1 MVVPQCWMEAIGKPS
16 TSFPTPCTRCLAP
29 PSGYLTMD
37 TRPSS
42 VQTRPRIGIAFS
54 SGFFGFFA
62 HAGFLAA
69 VRESGIEPIAYA
81 GASSGAIV
89 AAMAASGMSAPAI
102 KEMLLGLKKRDFWD
116 PDPWP
121 SVLSHALRLFRGYT
135 GYLRGDGFARL
146 LERLPART
154 FEECDTPL
162 AISATDLTHKRE
174 VIFTKGDLL
183 QAIQA
188 SGSVPV
194 LFKPT
199 EISGALCCDGGIT
212 GKAPVEALADLCGLD
227 RIVVHFIV
235 SDNVKENEQ
244 AFLTKRFTPWH
255 IQHLAVNIAREKAY
269 QKEVELV
276 KSRGVEVIEVRTN
289 APSVSPGRLERGPR
303 AYEAAR
309 NAALNILSVR

>member
-1 MVVPQCWMEAIGKPS
+1 MVPES
-16 TSFPTPCTRCLAP
+16 SFP
-29 PSGYLTMD
+29 
-37 TRPSS
+37 
-42 VQTRPRIGIAFS
+42 VERPRIGIAFS

-69 VRESGIEPIAYA
+69 VRESGIEPAAYA

-89 AAMAASGMSAPAI
+89 AAMAASGMSTSAVR
-102 KEMLLGLKKRDFWD
+102 EMLFGLKRDDFWD
-116 PDPWP
+116 PDPWH

-162 AISATDLTHKRE
+162 AISATDLTHKME
-174 VIFTKGDLL
+174 AIFTQGDLA

-194 LFKPT
+194 LFKPV
-199 EISGALCCDGGIT
+199 IINGALCCDGGIT
-212 GKAPVEALADLCGLD
+212 GKAPVEALAGLCELD
-227 RIVVHFIV
+227 TILVHFIA
-235 SDNVKENEQ
+235 SDNLEQ
-244 AFLTKRFTPWH
+244 GTHAFLKKRFTPWH
-255 IQHLAVNIAREKAY
+255 IQHLAVNIARQKAY

-276 KSRGVEVIEVRTN
+276 RSQGVDVIEVRTD
-289 APSVSPGRLERGPR
+289 APPIGPGRLERGPE

-309 NAALNILSVR
+309 NAALKILPLNKAATAEDTAAKRGGIQKDGFGTY